1 MAPFFDLFH
10 NSVVGRICRLDSF
23 WLRILCAIAC
33 VSSSGALVLK
43 MYGVLPMR
51 VSILYLYLPSL
62 MLLAL
67 VCLGTQTRQR
77 RDVRDAIIVGAFAG
91 LLATFAYD
99 IARIPFLLAG
109 VRVFITHD
117 AYGIWIAEAAL
128 SNRFTHA
135 LGWAYHFSNGISF
148 GIIYALFMRGEHWG
162 WAVLYALMLETINL
176 LTPFSVVF
184 GISRNWLAIGILY
197 LGHLAFGVVLG
208 VVVQNFKRSMAWL
221 GARPIW
227 QVACALVAG
236 VALLTID
243 TVLPA
248 SAALDARASAGVFKI
263 EGNLLNPDFI
273 RLVDG
278 RREVEIRNPDNRPV
292 TVKMRP
298 IERSLTVP
306 PNSHLRLE
314 LPHEGIFQLF
324 VEAPGRTTSSF
335 VIVEPAERIP
345 SR

>member
-1 MAPFFDLFH
+1 MAPLFELFH
-10 NSVVGRICRLDSF
+10 NSFVGRICRLESF
-23 WLRILCAIAC
+23 WLRILCALAC

-43 MYGVLPMR
+43 MVGVLPMQTS
-51 VSILYLYLPSL
+51 VLYLFLPSL
-62 MLLAL
+62 VLLAA
-67 VCLGTQTRQR
+67 VCVGAQTRQR
-77 RDVRDAIIVGAFAG
+77 RDVRDAIMVGAFAG

-117 AYGIWIAEAAL
+117 AYGIWIAEAEL
-128 SNRFTHA
+128 SSRFTHA

-148 GIIYALFMRGEHWG
+148 GVIYALFMRGEHWG
-162 WAVLYALMLETINL
+162 LAVLYALMLETINL
-176 LTPFSVVF
+176 LTPFSAVF

-208 VVVQNFKRSMAWL
+208 VIIQNFERWLAWL
-221 GARPIW
+221 KASPIW
-227 QVACALVAG
+227 QFASALVVG
-236 VALLTID
+236 FGLLTID
-243 TVLPA
+243 TLLPA

-263 EGNLLNPDFI
+263 EGHLLNPDFI

-278 RREVEIRNPDNRPV
+278 RRDVEIRNPDNKPV
-292 TVKMRP
+292 TVKTRP
-298 IERSLTVP
+298 IERTVLVP
-306 PNSHLRLE
+306 SNSNLRLE

-324 VEAPGRTTSSF
+324 VETPGRTTSSF
-335 VIVEPAERIP
+335 VIVEPAERTP